1 MPADTSSI
9 SLLAKRQ
16 RVKINSDYLCKHME
30 DAEYGPR
37 RSISPLISKNTTSFM
52 LHKETQG
59 KYKTVA

>member
-37 RSISPLISKNTTSFM
+37 RSISPLIWMGQCFRDFQT
-52 LHKETQG
+52 KERN
-59 KYKTVA
+59 